1 MALIPVIQHFNIHQ
15 VPVFASKDVRLKQST
30 SSTKRPTI
38 QLTAK
43 KQRVVVD
50 LSNVE
55 NIKVFIQKNYY
66 IIISLISLIRPPSF
80 ARRMEIKLILMQRS
94 SRYLY

>member
-50 LSNVE
+50 QSPVE
-55 NIKVFIQKNYY
+55 NIKVFIQN
-66 IIISLISLIRPPSF
+66 IIRSLISMIRYPSVP
-80 ARRMEIKLILMQRS
+80 RRMEIKILLMQRS

>member
-1 MALIPVIQHFNIHQ
+1 M
-15 VPVFASKDVRLKQST
+15 PVFASRDIRLMQS
-30 SSTKRPTI
+30 SSTTLMPTNP
-38 QLTAK
+38 LTAK

-50 LSNVE
+50 LSTVE
-55 NIKVFIQKNYY
+55 NIKVFIQQNYY